1 MKKII
6 CTILLIAFAFT
17 TSFAQRSNI
26 SITNNNGVI
35 NVSIQDSKQKLNL
48 KTKGEVRFTE
58 DDKGIKSLSPDGNIS
73 YKKAR
78 NKLKISPEK
87 DGSLLYVINGTK
99 KSIPNAKDET
109 LIEECVQLMINMGI
123 NAEERV
129 EKIYS
134 TTGFE
139 GVLKEVERLQTE
151 YVKSIYLTILGS
163 KNSLS
168 EGERIAFLNTV
179 DSQLPSSYYKTEL
192 LNSTQVDYLNQ
203 EVTADAYLK
212 TVRNVKSDYYQTAM
226 LERILQQSLTEK
238 QSEQVLAI
246 INSMESDYYKTEII
260 KKLLNQSSISDNQFE
275 QYVNMTTYVKSDYY
289 QSEILTSLLKNTS
302 FDEKRYSII
311 IAGIQ
316 NIKSSYY
323 QTAVLQSL
331 INDKEKDEK
340 EWNQLI
346 AYTAKIESDYY
357 KAEVLKK
364 IATTMPETEALQM
377 EFMKA
382 AKTIDSHYYYE
393 SVIRAT
399 RD

>member
-17 TSFAQRSNI
+17 TSFAQKESI
-26 SITNNNGVI
+26 SISDTNGKTTI
-35 NVSIQDSKQKLNL
+35 SIQNSKQKLDL
-48 KTKGEVRFTE
+48 KVKGEITFTE
-58 DDKGIKSLSPDGNIS
+58 DEKGIESLSHDGSIS
-73 YKKAR
+73 YKKNN
-78 NKLKISPEK
+78 NKLKVSRES
-87 DGSLLYVINGTK
+87 DGSLLYVINGVK
-99 KSIPNAKDET
+99 KSIPDTKDEI
-109 LIEECVQLMINMGI
+109 LIAECVQTLISSGI
-123 NAEERV
+123 NGKERT
-129 EKIYS
+129 EKIYKIS
-134 TTGFE
+134 GFN
-139 GVLKEVERLQTE
+139 GVLKEVDRFESD
-151 YVKSIYLTILGS
+151 YVKHIYLTALGS

-168 EGERIAFLNTV
+168 ESEMISFLGKINTH
-179 DSQLPSSYYKTEL
+179 LSSDYYKAEL
-192 LNSTQVDYLNQ
+192 LKGIQVNYLKK

-246 INSMESDYYKTEII
+246 IISMESDYYKTEII
-260 KKLLNQSSISDNQFE
+260 KKLLNQSNISDNQFE

-289 QSEILTSLLKNTS
+289 QSEILTALLKNTS

-331 INDKEKDEK
+331 INDKEKNEK
-340 EWNQLI
+340 EWSQLI

-364 IATTMPETEALQM
+364 IATTMPKTEALQM

-382 AKTIDSHYYYE
+382 AKTIDSDYYYE
-393 SVIRAT
+393 SVMRAM
-399 RD
+399 RE